1 MESIFTVSGF
11 SFTGVGQ
18 NAGIGFVKLKDWSKR
33 TTPETQIGS
42 LIQRGMALNMII
54 KDASYVMP
62 LQLPAMPELGVT
74 AGFNL
79 QLKDSS
85 GQGHEKL
92 IAARN
97 TILGLASQDKRLVGV
112 RPNGQEDTPQYQIN
126 VDQAQAG
133 AMGVSIAEINNTMR
147 IAWGGSYINDFV
159 DRGRV
164 KKFMFKVMRAAV

>member
-62 LQLPAMPELGVT
+62 LQLPAMPELV
-74 AGFNL
+74 
-79 QLKDSS
+79 
-85 GQGHEKL
+85 
-92 IAARN
+92 
-97 TILGLASQDKRLVGV
+97 
-112 RPNGQEDTPQYQIN
+112 
-126 VDQAQAG
+126 
-133 AMGVSIAEINNTMR
+133 
-147 IAWGGSYINDFV
+147 
-159 DRGRV
+159 
-164 KKFMFKVMRAAV
+164 

>member
-1 MESIFTVSGF
+1 MTCTTTANATLDRTGKVIDTMTNFFMNEKDTVESIFTVSGF

-79 QLKDSS
+79 RLKI
-85 GQGHEKL
+85 QVVKAMKL

-112 RPNGQEDTPQYQIN
+112 RQMVRKILL
-126 VDQAQAG
+126 
-133 AMGVSIAEINNTMR
+133 SIKLM
-147 IAWGGSYINDFV
+147 
-159 DRGRV
+159 
-164 KKFMFKVMRAAV
+164 